1 MGENIICLRKGYPQ
15 CFFVLVMDV
24 LGFMIK
30 KAEEENL
37 LQPLAIRALQ
47 HRISIYVDDVIIF
60 LRPLTH
66 DIDTMLELL
75 QIFESASGLKTNMQ
89 KSSVLLVQCQEEDEE
104 LINALLPCQLLDF
117 PCKYLGLPFITT

>member
-1 MGENIICLRKGYPQ
+1 
-15 CFFVLVMDV
+15 MDV

-37 LQPLAIRALQ
+37 LQPLARRALQ
-47 HRISIYVDDVIIF
+47 HRISIYADDVIIF